1 LYDTEKVLKVQS
13 GGLELIELVGRNYLS
28 DPINYAYLLY
38 DLAVYPNVSKAL
50 LRLEDDVI
58 VGYALAWFRFEP
70 QTVILYGELRGVPLY
85 EVLRLKSLV
94 WVPFNEYPSIE
105 RELLKYGSVSDKRVM
120 LDMVATPDTFPWDGT
135 YVAKCVKLK
144 PSDIDALQEFWNSVG
159 VRVPREVLL
168 EALNDHVCYGVF
180 IDGKLVSVA
189 RTYVRTPHVWV
200 VGGVFTHP
208 NFRGRGFAKAVT
220 AAVTREA
227 LLSGAYALLHV
238 REDNYPAIRAY
249 RRIGYELIG
258 RRVWV
263 SFTPRVM

>member
-1 LYDTEKVLKVQS
+1 MSSTEKLLRVQ
-13 GGLELIELVGRNYLS
+13 GGDPRLIKLVGRNYLS

-38 DLAVYPNVSKAL
+38 DIAVYPDVSKAL
-50 LRLEDDVI
+50 LRVEDDVI
-58 VGYALAWFRFEP
+58 VGYALAWFKFEP
-70 QTVILYGELRGVPLY
+70 QTVILYGELSGVPLY

-94 WVPFNEYPSIE
+94 WVPFNEYPSVK
-105 RELLKYGSVSDKRVM
+105 RELLKYGSVSDECIM
-120 LDMVATPDTFPWDGT
+120 LDMVATPDTFPWDVT
-135 YVAKCVKLK
+135 YMAECVKLK
-144 PSDIDALQEFWNSVG
+144 PSDIGALQEFWDSVG
-159 VRVPREVLL
+159 VRIPREVLL

-208 NFRGRGFAKAVT
+208 DFRGRGFAKAVT

>member
-1 LYDTEKVLKVQS
+1 MCVKKVLRVRG
-13 GGLELIELVGRNYLS
+13 GGLEFVELVGKNYLD

-38 DLAVYPNVSKAL
+38 DLAVYPSMSKAL
-50 LRLEDDVI
+50 LRVEDDVI

-70 QTVILYGELRGVPLY
+70 QTVILYGELGGVPLY

-105 RELLKYGSVSDKRVM
+105 RELLKYGDVSNERVM
-120 LDMVATPDTFPWDGT
+120 LDMVATPDTFPWDAT
-135 YVAKCVKLK
+135 YAAECVKLK
-144 PSDIDALQEFWNSVG
+144 PSDIDTLQEFWDSVG
-159 VRVPREVLL
+159 ARIPREVLL

-208 NFRGRGFAKAVT
+208 DFRGRGFAKAVT

-263 SFTPRVM
+263 SFAPRVM

>member
-1 LYDTEKVLKVQS
+1 MNTEKLLRVQG
-13 GGLELIELVGRNYLS
+13 GGLEFVELVGRNYLN
-28 DPINYAYLLY
+28 DPVNYAYLLY
-38 DLAVYPNVSKAL
+38 DLTVYPDVTKAL
-50 LRLEDDVI
+50 LRVEDDVI

-70 QTVILYGELRGVPLY
+70 QTVILYGELGGVPLY
-85 EVLRLKSLV
+85 EVLRLKSVV
-94 WVPFNEYPSIE
+94 WVPFNEYPSIK
-105 RELLKYGSVSDKRVM
+105 RELLKYGIVSDERVM
-120 LDMVATPDTFPWDGT
+120 LDMIAAPDTFPWDAT
-135 YVAKCVKLK
+135 YVAECVRLK
-144 PSDIDALQEFWNSVG
+144 PSDVGALQKFWDSVG
-159 VRVPREVLL
+159 VRIPREVLL
-168 EALNDHVCYGVF
+168 EALSDHVCYGVF

-189 RTYVRTPHVWV
+189 RTYVRTPRVWV

-208 NFRGRGFAKAVT
+208 DFRGRGFAKAVT

>member
-1 LYDTEKVLKVQS
+1 MNAEKLLRVQ
-13 GGLELIELVGRNYLS
+13 GGDPEFIKLIGRNYLS
-28 DPINYAYLLY
+28 DPVNYAYLLY
-38 DLAVYPNVSKAL
+38 DLTVYPNVSKAL
-50 LRLEDDVI
+50 LRVEDDVI

-70 QTVILYGELRGVPLY
+70 QTVILYGELNEVPIY

-94 WVPFNEYPSIE
+94 WVPFNEYPSIK
-105 RELLKYGSVSDKRVM
+105 RELLKYGIVGNECVM
-120 LDMVATPDTFPWDGT
+120 LDMVATPDTFPWDAT
-135 YVAKCVKLK
+135 YADECVRLG
-144 PSDIDALQEFWNSVG
+144 PSNVDALQEFWDSVG
-159 VRVPREVLL
+159 VRIPREVVL
-168 EALNDHVCYGVF
+168 EAINDHVCYGVF
-180 IDGKLVSVA
+180 INDKLVSVA

-208 NFRGRGFAKAVT
+208 DFRGRGFAKAVT

-238 REDNYPAIRAY
+238 REDNYPAIRVY
-249 RRIGYELIG
+249 RRVGYELIG

>member
-1 LYDTEKVLKVQS
+1 LSVKVLRVLGSCFKF
-13 GGLELIELVGRNYLS
+13 IKLVWTNYVD
-28 DPINYAYLLY
+28 DPVNYAYLLY
-38 DLAVYPNVSKAL
+38 DLAVYPDVSKAL
-50 LRLEDDVI
+50 LRVEDDVI

-70 QTVILYGELRGVPLY
+70 QTLILYGKLIDVPLY
-85 EVLRLKSLV
+85 EVLRFKSLV
-94 WVPFNEYPSIE
+94 WIPFNEYPGVKH
-105 RELLKYGSVSDKRVM
+105 ELLKYGSVSDEHVM
-120 LDMVATPDTFPWDGT
+120 LDMIATPDTFPWDAT
-135 YVAKCVKLK
+135 YGAECVRLK
-144 PSDIDALQEFWNSVG
+144 PSDVDALQKFWDSVG
-159 VRVPREVLL
+159 VRIPREVLL

-180 IDGKLVSVA
+180 VDGRLVSVA
-189 RTYVRTPHVWV
+189 RTYVRTPRVWV

-208 NFRGRGFAKAVT
+208 DFRGRGFAKAVT